1 MREDR
6 SFGGGWQ
13 PVLYKRRDLGHN
25 RRAFASNLITIF
37 VDNLP
42 AKMDPKRL
50 FRMYSKFGVVRHVFI
65 PYKKSRVGTKFGFV
79 RYDCEVVAGLAI
91 QKTNGVW
98 CANKELKVKLA
109 DFVKSSGRKAVFT
122 SNAEPLGGQIK
133 APKVN
138 SKITILKE
146 GKSFAE
152 VVKQGG
158 VEVTSCLKVL
168 ASDEGCD
175 WLDSTMIVRLKSLNL
190 VGSLEAM
197 VKKYNHNVNIR
208 FGGGNIVLLSFGSK
222 VELDKE
228 FSSVAVIIQ
237 DLCEEIR
244 SWGEDFV
251 LEPSRLVW
259 LHCFGIPFHVWNP
272 STLQRIGNLWGD
284 IIRIDFLDSNS
295 LVCGRILV
303 HTRVMETINS
313 KVLVDCHNKQ
323 FDVFVKE
330 GLSSLDFVEEIGQ
343 KWGLRSIVDC
353 RSESSVAG
361 DRSRKV
367 KSQAEVVGN
376 DEVVQSLSSQK
387 VVGVHASGMHGH
399 WDLVSAVNE
408 SSSKHALQ
416 REVCDLEG
424 RRFLNCDRPD
434 KDMGFAR
441 SQVGFMRSF
450 SRSIGPQPG
459 LNLEV
464 VLGEPSFVGPH
475 FGNRCTITDIEE
487 MAQNSQVE
495 PLNIGENFKIG
506 LIEEAP
512 VGSVKEVTSGSIGS
526 AKIMANLQTKSEIR
540 DVRKR
545 CKNSAPVKVFKGS
558 LKYARQRSRNQ
569 LSTSKKGASL
579 KAAIAK
585 FSLASSS
592 KLGSCSGRIILNE
605 AQATVQLGKALGIDF
620 DDQEDAALNRIADL
634 ERQDVARIEQRRHQQ
649 IR

>member
-1 MREDR
+1 
-6 SFGGGWQ
+6 
-13 PVLYKRRDLGHN
+13 
-25 RRAFASNLITIF
+25 
-37 VDNLP
+37 
-42 AKMDPKRL
+42 
-50 FRMYSKFGVVRHVFI
+50 
-65 PYKKSRVGTKFGFV
+65 
-79 RYDCEVVAGLAI
+79 
-91 QKTNGVW
+91 
-98 CANKELKVKLA
+98 
-109 DFVKSSGRKAVFT
+109 
-122 SNAEPLGGQIK
+122 
-133 APKVN
+133 
-138 SKITILKE
+138 
-146 GKSFAE
+146 
-152 VVKQGG
+152 
-158 VEVTSCLKVL
+158 
-168 ASDEGCD
+168 
-175 WLDSTMIVRLKSLNL
+175 
-190 VGSLEAM
+190 
-197 VKKYNHNVNIR
+197 
-208 FGGGNIVLLSFGSK
+208 
-222 VELDKE
+222 
-228 FSSVAVIIQ
+228 
-237 DLCEEIR
+237 
-244 SWGEDFV
+244 
-251 LEPSRLVW
+251 
-259 LHCFGIPFHVWNP
+259 
-272 STLQRIGNLWGD
+272 
-284 IIRIDFLDSNS
+284 
-295 LVCGRILV
+295 
-303 HTRVMETINS
+303 METINS
-313 KVLVDCHNKQ
+313 K
-323 FDVFVKE
+323 

-545 CKNSAPVKVFKGS
+545 CKNSAPVK
-558 LKYARQRSRNQ
+558 RSRNQ

-649 IR
+649 IREIKRRKIRKVLKDEKVDMVFFQETKRDVISSDMVRSVWPFDRFEFLDVESSHCFPNLGVLEEDSRDWGSKPFRFMNC